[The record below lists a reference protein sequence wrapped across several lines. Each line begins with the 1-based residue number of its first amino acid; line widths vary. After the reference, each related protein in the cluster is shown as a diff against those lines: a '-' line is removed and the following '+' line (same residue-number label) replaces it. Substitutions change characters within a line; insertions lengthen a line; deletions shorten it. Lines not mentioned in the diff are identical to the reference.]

1 MKSNLLLWIVQG
13 SLAIIFLFAGGTKLY
28 LPMDALVLPIRV
40 PGLFIRFLGVAELL
54 GSVGLV
60 LPWSL
65 GIRPVLTPI
74 AAAGLTMI
82 VTGATVIT
90 LIGDGITAAL
100 FPLVLALLSASVAYG
115 RWSGRPKV

>member
-1 MKSNLLLWIVQG
+1 
-13 SLAIIFLFAGGTKLY
+13 
-28 LPMDALVLPIRV
+28 VLPIRV